1 MNEIWLMSPNAR
13 LKKWRSFR
21 KDLVNLEYMDAITA
35 CVELWSSAPISSRV
49 LDIYNTDTWLRPWD
63 LLWSGD
69 LDQDAITLGMAY
81 TLQLGGISDN
91 EIRLV
96 QDQNKT
102 FLKLIVVVDNQ
113 YVLSYSY
120 GEIEDIKVLEDV
132 DTLTTVPVQDLL

>member
-1 MNEIWLMSPNAR
+1 
-13 LKKWRSFR
+13 
-21 KDLVNLEYMDAITA
+21 
-35 CVELWSSAPISSRV
+35 
-49 LDIYNTDTWLRPWD
+49 
-63 LLWSGD
+63 
-69 LDQDAITLGMAY
+69 MAY
-81 TLQLGGISDN
+81 TLQLGGISTN